1 LSRLL
6 DGDDVERLNHRVA
19 RQQVAGDLAERLRDR
34 PVDVRGPR
42 VIGLER
48 VKDPVAVL
56 ADLERVPGDRALLGD
71 SELAAGPQELGELVS
86 LRSRPALGRAPAW
99 EMTRAGPTDGPSAEL
114 VVRR

>member
-19 RQQVAGDLAERLRDR
+19 RQQVAGDLAERLRDG

-71 SELAAGPQELGELVS
+71 SELAPARRNSASSFAFPGLASSVARNPS
-86 LRSRPALGRAPAW
+86 LTPMMNRP
-99 EMTRAGPTDGPSAEL
+99 
-114 VVRR
+114 